1 MKMKVTNE
9 WLKNKIETEPDMY
22 DESSASSVD
31 ALVGRCLNTDK
42 PCGTDTR
49 PDGCPC
55 MCDNC
60 VKHLIKNQEPL
71 GAEFQKVLDDN
82 YWDLLA

>member
-1 MKMKVTNE
+1 MKNE
-9 WLKNKIETEPDMY
+9 LEQANYLDNEPVVNGNA
-22 DESSASSVD
+22 SSSVSSVD

-42 PCGTDTR
+42 TCGTDTR